1 MFNRYESLTDTNP
14 KPFEDWDSVAQWMNR
29 HRETDSKESA
39 PLFAPHI
46 LKELGSRKNADVTA
60 LSAWVA
66 DLDDQEFTHEMR
78 VRFQH
83 LHYFAYTTH
92 SHTSTNPHWRVIFPF
107 SDLVK
112 ADAWPEIWER
122 CRNWFG
128 VGIKID
134 KSCKDAARFYFI
146 PSHRKGSEH
155 ELIWNVGEQFLNPA
169 SLHTSTIQQTSDE
182 FLKSASGTLA
192 SYNAGKTNGRHGQM
206 ISEVMVIENLRYI
219 RQSDPSRIAEL
230 EENLKLIS
238 EQFFKDVTTGHNART
253 LDQAKKEIHDAIA
266 SARKKVA
273 ENPPTVTESKA
284 KTSVSI
290 PEEFWNARPIFQEIK
305 SASHRSIAS
314 ADMVLGCVFAR
325 VATLIH
331 PTFRIPNFAARAGG
345 SFNFFTAIIG
355 YSGLSKSSAQDT
367 AEQLIPNPN
376 NERIIFDAPMG
387 SGEGFIEAFLGTIEV
402 QDEGKKKPR
411 LDKAQTRDAVLFK
424 LDEGEQ
430 FAALGERKGAT
441 LPATIRSAW
450 VGQTLGQSN
459 ASQETKRILP
469 AHKYRASL
477 IIAFQPEL
485 TEHLITQQNAGTPQ
499 RFYWVNSVDPS
510 LPVGKVS
517 DRKPLEPL
525 KWDRPLYRPDGNNFI
540 REQTLSIDQT
550 ILDELEIK
558 QSGKV
563 SGALKQIDET
573 ESHRDLLM
581 MKLSALLAILDSRMN
596 ITREDWNLA
605 GILADTSANVW
616 RDCTKINIEKHQS
629 KAEASIKR
637 HISREIQTDSAK
649 HDSTKERASKNVS
662 NFVHQRHPTAQTKRD
677 ITRSIASRDRQIVS
691 VDEIIQ
697 AALNKGWIK
706 AEGELFVKGDVIA

>member
-1 MFNRYESLTDTNP
+1 
-14 KPFEDWDSVAQWMNR
+14 
-29 HRETDSKESA
+29 
-39 PLFAPHI
+39 
-46 LKELGSRKNADVTA
+46 
-60 LSAWVA
+60 
-66 DLDDQEFTHEMR
+66 
-78 VRFQH
+78 
-83 LHYFAYTTH
+83 
-92 SHTSTNPHWRVIFPF
+92 
-107 SDLVK
+107 
-112 ADAWPEIWER
+112 
-122 CRNWFG
+122 
-128 VGIKID
+128 
-134 KSCKDAARFYFI
+134 
-146 PSHRKGSEH
+146 
-155 ELIWNVGEQFLNPA
+155 
-169 SLHTSTIQQTSDE
+169 
-182 FLKSASGTLA
+182 
-192 SYNAGKTNGRHGQM
+192 
-206 ISEVMVIENLRYI
+206 
-219 RQSDPSRIAEL
+219 
-230 EENLKLIS
+230 
-238 EQFFKDVTTGHNART
+238 
-253 LDQAKKEIHDAIA
+253 
-266 SARKKVA
+266 
-273 ENPPTVTESKA
+273 
-284 KTSVSI
+284 
-290 PEEFWNARPIFQEIK
+290 
-305 SASHRSIAS
+305 
-314 ADMVLGCVFAR
+314 MVLGCVLAR

-510 LPVGKVS
+510 LTVGKVS
-517 DRKPLEPL
+517 DRKPIEPL
-525 KWDRPLYRPDGNNFI
+525 KWIRPLYRPDGNNFI

-596 ITREDWNLA
+596 ITREDWDLA

-616 RDCTKINIEKHQS
+616 RDCAKINKEKHES
-629 KAEASIKR
+629 KAKASIDR
-637 HISREIQTDSAK
+637 HIFREIKTDSAK
-649 HDSTKERASKNVS
+649 VDAALERNARNIAR
-662 NFVHQRHPTAQTKRD
+662 FVHLKHPAQQSKRD
-677 ITRSIASRDRQIVS
+677 ISRQIASRDRQIIS
-691 VDEIIQ
+691 TEEMIQ
-697 AALNKGWIK
+697 AAINKGWIK
-706 AEGELFVKGDVIA
+706 AEGETFVKGNEPK